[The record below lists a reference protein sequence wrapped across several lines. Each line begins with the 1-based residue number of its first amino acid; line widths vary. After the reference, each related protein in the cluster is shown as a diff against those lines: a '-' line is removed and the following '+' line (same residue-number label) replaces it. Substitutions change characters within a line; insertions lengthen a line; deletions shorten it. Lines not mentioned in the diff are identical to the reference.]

1 MVSNLIQKI
10 FKIKSES
17 DFLETSLGVYAYQF
31 ANNPIY
37 QLFSK
42 SLGRTP
48 ENTVELN
55 QIPFVPISFFKTQKM
70 LSSSQESQIT
80 FSSSGTSGQQNSM
93 HYVTDL
99 EVYKKSFLTA
109 FEHFYGSCE
118 DYIVFALLPNYLER
132 GGSSLVYMVDAIIK
146 NSQHPLSGFFLH
158 EHELLHQNLL
168 TAAASGKKIL
178 LVGVS
183 FALLDFVEKYNLN
196 IPELV
201 VMETGGMKGQRKEI
215 VRQELHQ
222 ILKSGFGVPKI
233 HSEYGMTELLS
244 QAYSKGD
251 GLFYTPAWMK
261 VLIRD
266 VNDPFAFVESG
277 KTGGINIIDLANIN
291 SCSFIATQDL
301 GKQYLDS
308 SFELIGRFDD
318 SDLRGCNLMVL

>member
-17 DFLETSLGVYAYQF
+17 DFLEASLGVYAYQF

-70 LSSSQESQIT
+70 LSGIQEPQIT
-80 FSSSGTSGQQNSM
+80 FSSSGTTGQQNSM

-132 GGSSLVYMVDAIIK
+132 GGSSLVFMVEELIK
-146 NSQHPLSGFFLH
+146 KSKHPLSGFFLH
-158 EHELLHQNLL
+158 EHELLHKNLL
-168 TAAASGKKIL
+168 QAQLSGKKVL
-178 LVGVS
+178 LLGVS
-183 FALLDFVEKYNLN
+183 FALLDFVEKHKL
-196 IPELV
+196 IMPELV
-201 VMETGGMKGQRKEI
+201 VMETGGMKGQRKELL
-215 VRQELHQ
+215 REELHQ

-251 GLFYTPAWMK
+251 GLFHTPAWMK

-266 VNDPFAFVESG
+266 VNDPLTFIENG
-277 KTGGINIIDLANIN
+277 KTGGINFIDLANIH
-291 SCSFIATQDL
+291 SCSFIASQDL
-301 GKQYLDS
+301 GKQYFDS
-308 SFELIGRFDD
+308 SFEVLGRFDN